1 MRRPGNFGVGV
12 GLVTLAIAAS
22 VQAALTP
29 EQGKC
34 QRTLAAAGEA
44 FVERTT
50 AALASCQDRVSV
62 GRLSPGTICRSH
74 PGTAAKLANARA
86 RLAKKVGR
94 ACDDGVVMSLRFG
107 ATCEGASTVA
117 ELTACL
123 EADHAAH
130 VDGLIRA
137 LYATGNELST
147 LGKGCQR
154 HASRRTRTFAAQRLS
169 LLRRCKNRAARETLP
184 VGTDCRDEPKT
195 AARLAKKKER
205 AAAKIQRHCG
215 LQPLAEAGFG
225 APCAG
230 AASGDALAACL
241 LSLAD
246 GAADALSLAQYGDG
260 SFCGDSHQAV
270 EGRIDALLAQ
280 MTLEEKVEQMHG
292 SAGGIPGDGLW
303 PTLDDERLGIPGFR
317 MVDGPRGVSQGAGNA
332 TAFPVAIARGASW
345 DPELEERVGGAI
357 GQEAR
362 AKGASVLLA
371 PVTTVIRHPRW
382 GRSQETYGEDPLHIG
397 RMGVGFVRGA
407 QRHLIASTKHY
418 ALNSIEDTRFTV
430 SVNVDERTLREI
442 YLPHFRRVVQEA
454 NGASI
459 MSAYNRL
466 NGLYCAENPPLLR
479 DILKGDWG
487 FRGFVESDWILGTRS
502 TVPSALAGLD
512 IEMPV
517 AVHYGERLVDAV
529 LAGDVPEATVDEAV
543 RRILRAKL
551 CFRLDTDPPKP
562 NPDTIES
569 PEHVALALEVA
580 HRASVLLKN
589 AGPVLPLDR
598 ALIQSLAVTGP
609 LADMEN
615 LGDSGSSDVA
625 PSSAVT
631 VVEGLQNRAGGVSIM
646 HVSDPDS
653 ASGRATLAAADVAIV
668 VVGLTE
674 ADEGESIVGAGDRNI
689 YDLPDEQ
696 QQLILE
702 VAALNDAT
710 IVLLEGGSA
719 IGVEG
724 WINEVEA
731 LLMAW
736 YPGMEGGNAIA
747 DILFGDVNP
756 SGKLPLTFAR
766 SESDLPPFINDQDEV
781 TYDYFHGYRLQ
792 DRDGTEPR
800 FAFGFGLSYTS
811 YAYANLTLA
820 DATLEPNEVLGVSFE
835 LTNTGAVAGDEIAQL
850 YVSYVGSLV
859 ERPIRD
865 LKAFTRV
872 HLEPSETRTVSL
884 EIPVRE
890 LAYYDV
896 GAGAWQVEPITYGV
910 HVGPSSRALPLT
922 TSFDVQ

>member
-1 MRRPGNFGVGV
+1 M

-22 VQAALTP
+22 AQAALTV
-29 EQGKC
+29 EQRLC
-34 QRTLAAAGEA
+34 QRALAAAGEA
-44 FVERTT
+44 FVKRTT
-50 AALASCQDRVSV
+50 AVLASCEDSVSA
-62 GRLSPGTICRSH
+62 GRLSPDTLCRSH
-74 PGTAAKLANARA
+74 PETAAKLSNASA
-86 RLAKKVGR
+86 QLAKKLER
-94 ACDDGVVMSLRFG
+94 ACAGGVVASLRFG
-107 ATCEGASTVA
+107 AACEGVSTVT
-117 ELTACL
+117 ELTACI

-130 VDGLIRA
+130 VDALIGA
-137 LYATGNELST
+137 VYATGGELST
-147 LGKGCQR
+147 LGQACQR
-154 HASRRTRTFAAQRLS
+154 HASMHTRVFALKRLS
-169 LLRRCKNRAARETLP
+169 LLRRCKNRAARERLP

-195 AARLAKKKER
+195 AAKLAKKKER
-205 AAAKIQRHCG
+205 AAAKIQGACSVP
-215 LQPLAEAGFG
+215 PLVGFG
-225 APCAG
+225 TPCAG
-230 AASGDALAACL
+230 EASGDALAACL
-241 LSLAD
+241 LSLVD
-246 GAADALSLAQYGDG
+246 GAADALSRAQYGNG
-260 SFCGDSHQAV
+260 SFCGDSHQAI

-292 SAGGIPGDGLW
+292 NATGIPLDGLW
-303 PTLDDERLGIPGFR
+303 PTLENERLGIPGFR

-357 GQEAR
+357 GLEAR

-371 PVTTVIRHPRW
+371 PVTTVIRHPRF

-397 RMGVGFVRGA
+397 SMGVGFVRGA
-407 QRHLIASTKHY
+407 QRHLIASTKHF

-459 MSAYNRL
+459 MSAYNRV

-487 FRGFVESDWILGTRS
+487 FRGFVESDWGAGTRS

-512 IEMPV
+512 IEMPL
-517 AVHYGERLVDAV
+517 ASHYGQKLVDAV
-529 LAGDVPEATVDEAV
+529 LAGEVSVATLDDAV
-543 RRILRAKL
+543 RRVLRTKL
-551 CFRLDTDPPKP
+551 CFRLDTDPPQP
-562 NPDTIES
+562 NPDLIES

-580 HRASVLLKN
+580 HKGSVLLKN

-598 ALIQSLAVTGP
+598 AQIQSLAVTGP
-609 LADMEN
+609 LADIEN
-615 LGDSGSSDVA
+615 MGDNGSSDVA

-631 VVEGLQNRAGGVSIM
+631 VLEGLQNRAAGVSIM
-646 HVSDPDS
+646 HVSDPNS
-653 ASGRATLAAADVAIV
+653 ASGLATLAAADVAIV
-668 VVGLTE
+668 VVGFTE
-674 ADEGESIVGAGDRNI
+674 ADEGESAIGAGDRDI
-689 YDLPDEQ
+689 YDLHDEQ

-702 VAALNDAT
+702 VAALNDTT

-724 WINEVEA
+724 WIDEVEA

-766 SESDLPPFINDQDEV
+766 SEDDLPPFSNDPDEV
-781 TYDYFHGYRLQ
+781 TYGYFHGYRLQ
-792 DRDGTEPR
+792 DRDETDPR
-800 FAFGFGLSYTS
+800 YAFGFGLSYTS
-811 YAYANLTLA
+811 YAYADLTLA
-820 DATLEPNEVLGVSFE
+820 NAMLGPNEVLGVSFE

-850 YVSYVGSLV
+850 YVSYVGSSV
-859 ERPIRD
+859 ERPVRD

-872 HLEPSETRTVSL
+872 HLEPNETRTVAL
-884 EIPVRE
+884 EVPIRE

-910 HVGPSSRALPLT
+910 HVGPSSRDLPLT